1 MKDNIDTQTR
11 MDPGAS
17 FLVDGGAPVLS
28 ARVPEECNRILG
40 QELTEG
46 EGRTFAYLAHTA
58 KVRELDA

>member
-1 MKDNIDTQTR
+1 

-17 FLVDGGAPVLS
+17 LMVDGGGPVLS
-28 ARVPEECNRILG
+28 GRVAGECNRILG